1 MEFVIADLPGL
12 IEGAHEGVGLGD
24 RFLGHAERCSVL
36 LHLVDGG
43 LSAQEIANAYVTV
56 RREIEA
62 YAQGLENKLE
72 ILVLNKADLM
82 NSGDVERKR
91 RALAEVAGVNA
102 MMMSGEQG
110 EGVNEVLREIAV
122 ALAYHRRDN
131 PAAFRSDPDG
141 VRLIERQ
148 DDPEGLPTERGW
160 TP

>member
-1 MEFVIADLPGL
+1 VIADRPGL

-36 LHLVDGG
+36 LHLVDGA
-43 LSAQEIANAYVTV
+43 LPAQEIANAYVTV
-56 RREIEA
+56 RREVEA
-62 YAQGLENKLE
+62 YGQGLENKLE

-131 PAAFRSDPDG
+131 PNAFRSDPDG
-141 VRLIERQ
+141 VRAIERQ
-148 DDPEGLPTERGW
+148 DEPDGLPTDRGW
-160 TP
+160 AP